1 MKRKQA
7 TRDNAAQ
14 VYLHIQRQKAL
25 GERMIHDDDEPT
37 GFETLATLAVV
48 GLILFGTFKGWW

>member
-1 MKRKQA
+1 MKRQA
-7 TRDNAAQ
+7 TKDNKAQ
-14 VYLHIQRQKAL
+14 VELHIQRQKTL

-37 GFETLATLAVV
+37 GWDILATLAMV